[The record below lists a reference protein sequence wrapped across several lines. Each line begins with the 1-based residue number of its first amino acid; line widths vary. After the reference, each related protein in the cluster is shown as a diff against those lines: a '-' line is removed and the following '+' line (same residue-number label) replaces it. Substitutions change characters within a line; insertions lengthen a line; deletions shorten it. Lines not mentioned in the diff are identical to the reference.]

1 MTQTRRQTKIKPMRQ
16 PRRSETLGSK
26 EIALLFGAAIVLGSG
41 IGAGMHFWPSNTSAN
56 VESNSA
62 TPKSSIVFT
71 MCSGSSETN
80 CVIDGD
86 TIRLNGEKIR
96 LVGFNTPET
105 SEPACPAEAVKGE
118 RAKLRLL
125 ELLNSGELSFAA
137 TADRDRDRYGRLL
150 RQVRVEGRDVADILI
165 SEGLAELY
173 QGGEKRN
180 WC

>member
-1 MTQTRRQTKIKPMRQ
+1 MKQSK
-16 PRRSETLGSK
+16 RSKAFGAK

-41 IGAGMHFWPSNTSAN
+41 IGAGMHYWPSNTSVN
-56 VESNSA
+56 VESDSS
-62 TPKSSIVFT
+62 TTTSSISFAL
-71 MCSGSSETN
+71 CGGSSETN

-137 TADRDRDRYGRLL
+137 TADRNRDRYGRLL
-150 RQVRVEGRDVADILI
+150 RQVRVEGRDVADTLV
-165 SEGLAELY
+165 SEGLAEPY
-173 QGGEKRN
+173 QGGKKRN